1 MSETVSERLV
11 AFSREWVDKGVP
23 EPVLHEA
30 KRLLLN
36 HLKASVGATDNP
48 AIKIIHDW
56 AVADGAGKSDAHI
69 LWLGTKTGAAQ
80 AAMVNGALFEVLDF
94 HDTYVPTFLHAV
106 SAILPAVLAEAEVG
120 GQSGRQV
127 LTALALGIE
136 IELAIATILMPTG
149 YYRGYVPAGL
159 VGGVGAAAACSI
171 LAGFDAIKMRN
182 ALGMAMCTA
191 FGLYESVGSMGL
203 SYVTGATARSG
214 LTAYQLAA
222 RGFDGPATAFEGEKG
237 MFVTHCDENPEKV
250 EGVLASLGKDW
261 RIFGQSYKTMPT
273 ETITHCPIE
282 CTLAIRKRA
291 NGREIERMRFH
302 VQPIVVKIADERRA
316 RFGNPSSD
324 LQARFDTRYCAAAAW
339 ERGYFTLAEMQEPS
353 YTDPT
358 ILALRDKIDL
368 LPDEA
373 RQTFNGCS
381 LEVEFTDGSK
391 EFVNIDF
398 FLGTPENPMSD
409 DQLLTLFR
417 NAANAAAPGK
427 AETMLDAVW
436 GMDKASDIRGLMSL
450 LAI

>member
-1 MSETVSERLV
+1 MSQTVSERLV
-11 AFSREWVDKGVP
+11 AFSQEWVKKGVP
-23 EPVLHEA
+23 DKVLHEA

-56 AVADGAGKSDAHI
+56 AVADGAGKSDAHV

-80 AAMVNGALFEVLDF
+80 AAVVNGALFEVLDF

-120 GQSGRQV
+120 GQSGHQV

-136 IELAIATILMPTG
+136 VELAIATILMPTG
-149 YYRGYVPAGL
+149 YYRGYGL

-171 LAGFDAIKMRN
+171 LAGFDDIKMRN
-182 ALGMAMCTA
+182 ALGLAMCTA

-250 EGVLASLGKDW
+250 EGVLVSLGKDW

-282 CTLAIRKRA
+282 CTLEIRKRA
-291 NGREIERMRFH
+291 NGRTIERMRFY

-339 ERGYFTLAEMQEPS
+339 ERGYFTLAEMQRDAF
-353 YTDPT
+353 TDKT

-373 RQTFNGCS
+373 RQTFNGCA

-391 EFVNIDF
+391 EYVNIDF

-409 DQLLTLFR
+409 EQLATLFR

-427 AETMLDAVW
+427 ADTMFDAVW
-436 GMDKASDIRGLMSL
+436 GMDKASNIRGLMSL